1 MANPQ
6 GNTSTDNAAAKKA
19 EAAKKA
25 ADKKKA
31 ENAKKK
37 PALKVHATRD
47 SRWRAGYNFG
57 REATVIA
64 LSKLSKEQVKLLKA
78 DKVLVVEEVEI

>member
-1 MANPQ
+1 MATSQANKSN
-6 GNTSTDNAAAKKA
+6 GNTTAEKA

-31 ENAKKK
+31 ADAKKK

-47 SRWRAGYNFG
+47 SRWRAGRNFG
-57 REATVIA
+57 REATIIPLNE
-64 LSKLSKEQVKLLKA
+64 LSKKDIALLKA
-78 DKVLVVEEVEI
+78 DPVLVVVAVNH